1 MARLPLAL
9 AFVLAGACSS
19 YPSRTASAR
28 EAFAEGRFVDA
39 LQSFPS
45 DPGGPDGMLHSL
57 ERGLIAHTGGDFE
70 RSLAEF
76 EGALEAI
83 RGFEER
89 PTVSGRS
96 VVEGAESWVWNDT
109 SLPYDG
115 EGFERVLLHTFLALD
130 YLFLGSGEDA
140 RVEIRRADLVLREEE
155 ERNETSYPGANAF
168 ARWVGGLVYEGLGQA
183 EDAALDY
190 GAAHEKAPE
199 CALVRRDLRRM
210 ARYLGRPDL
219 AEGLE
224 EEEPPASEPAWDPGN
239 GEIVCLYA
247 CGLGP
252 LKEPIEI
259 PVPTVHTVT
268 KIVVPRFVQREN
280 PAVRL
285 RVLLRGRV
293 VGETEVVED
302 LEETAIRNLQDR
314 IARITAKAVARA
326 AAKGAAG
333 EVLAASRRDSEDAFL
348 VGLAFS
354 LFNLA
359 SEQADLRSWL
369 TLPANLQAARFEV
382 PPGRH
387 DLLLQLIGG
396 DGEVLNTRPVEAVEV
411 RAGRRVFLNLRS
423 VGPNL
428 FVAVIGGGPGP
439 ASAPAPPEG

>member
-1 MARLPLAL
+1 MARLPLSLAL
-9 AFVLAGACSS
+9 LLACGCST
-19 YPSRTASAR
+19 YPSRTAAAR
-28 EAFAEGRFVDA
+28 EAFAVGRFAEA
-39 LQSFPS
+39 LERFPS
-45 DPGGPDGMLHSL
+45 DPEGPDRMLHAL
-57 ERGLIAHTGGDFE
+57 ERGLIAHTAGDFE

-76 EGALEAI
+76 EGALEAMQ
-83 RGFEER
+83 RFEDR

-96 VVEGAESWVWNDT
+96 LVEGTKSWVWNDL

-130 YLFLGSGEDA
+130 YLFLGSPQDA

-155 ERNETSYPGANAF
+155 ERHETRYLGANAF

-190 GAAHEKAPE
+190 GAAHEKAPD

-210 ARYLGRPDL
+210 ARFLGRPEL

-224 EEEPPASEPAWDPGN
+224 EEPAGPEPGWDPGN
-239 GEIVCLYA
+239 GEVVCLYA

-268 KIVVPRFVQREN
+268 KIAVPRFVRREN
-280 PAVRL
+280 PAARL
-285 RVLLRGRV
+285 RVLLGGRV
-293 VGETEVVED
+293 VGETELVED

-326 AAKGAAG
+326 AAKGAVG
-333 EVLAASRRDSEDAFL
+333 EVLAANRRDAEDAFL
-348 VGLAFS
+348 VGFAFS

-369 TLPANLQAARFEV
+369 TLPGNLQAARFEV

-396 DGEVLNTRPVEAVEV
+396 NGEVLNTRPVEAVEV

-423 VGPNL
+423 VDSNL
-428 FVAVIGGGPGP
+428 FVAVIGGGSGP